1 MDETDR
7 LQLSSRAQWD
17 LTEIWQHIA
26 SDSPD
31 NADRFIDLL
40 LNRAL
45 LLSEFPDSGRH
56 RPELD
61 PCLFSFPFR
70 NYVFYYRKS
79 DRGIVISRVLHGARE
94 REKI

>member
-1 MDETDR
+1 MDEKDR
-7 LQLSSRAQWD
+7 LQLSSSAQQD
-17 LTEIWQHIA
+17 LTEIWLHIA
-26 SDSPD
+26 NDSPE

-40 LNRAL
+40 FNRAL

-61 PCLFSFPFR
+61 PGLFSFPFR
-70 NYVFYYRKS
+70 NYVFYYRMS

-94 REKI
+94 WEAI

>member
-7 LQLSSRAQWD
+7 LQLSSSARRD

-26 SDSPD
+26 TDNPD

-40 LNRAL
+40 LHRAL

-61 PCLFSFPFR
+61 PGLFSFPFR
-70 NYVFYYRKS
+70 NYVFYYRRS

-94 REKI
+94 QEEI